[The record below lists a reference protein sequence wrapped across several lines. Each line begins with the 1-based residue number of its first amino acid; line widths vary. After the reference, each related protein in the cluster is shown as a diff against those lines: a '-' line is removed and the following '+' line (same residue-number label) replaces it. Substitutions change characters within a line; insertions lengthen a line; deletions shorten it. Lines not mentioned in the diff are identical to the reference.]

1 MDSTTR
7 YKKPMMLNI
16 GVEFAICIW
25 DYQHLPECLKEFLK
39 QEGISTDDADWFAIK
54 PPIYQNDYI
63 SWLEEPQFGCCL
75 VQEHPIGT
83 GGHTLV
89 VGYHA

>member
-1 MDSTTR
+1 MDSTIR
-7 YKKPMMLNI
+7 HEKSMVLDI
-16 GVEFAICIW
+16 GLESAICIW
-25 DYQHLPECLKEFLK
+25 NYQHLPECLKEFLK